1 MNIKSITASDEMWEN
16 VKMYAENCSWRAGKS
31 LVNNMNNNAFTDWQ
45 RVIIAV
51 DKEKICGFCTV
62 SKTDCI
68 PDVGYTPYIGYIF
81 VEEAYRGNRISEKL
95 IQYAM
100 SYLKSVGFDKVY
112 LVSDHV
118 NLYEKYGFRVIDRKI
133 APWGTEEKIYMR
145 EID

>member
-31 LVNNMNNNAFTDWQ
+31 LANNMNNNAFTDWQ

-118 NLYEKYGFRVIDRKI
+118 NLYEKYGFRVIERKI

>member
-1 MNIKSITASDEMWEN
+1 MKIKPITASDAMWKN

-31 LVNNMNNNAFTDWQ
+31 LADNMNSNTFTDWE
-45 RVIIAV
+45 RIIVAS
-51 DKEKICGFCTV
+51 DDEKICGFCTV
-62 SKTDCI
+62 AKLDCI
-68 PDVGYTPYIGYIF
+68 PDIAYTPYIGYLF
-81 VEEAYRGNRISEKL
+81 VGEAYRGNRISEKL

>member
-1 MNIKSITASDEMWEN
+1 MNIKPVTASDEMWEN

-31 LVNNMNNNAFTDWQ
+31 LANHMNNNAFTDWQ

-51 DKEKICGFCTV
+51 DKENICGFCTV